1 MPQQSIVLSSS
12 QVPEHIDRGVLWV
25 REHPVPIYQDHPLYF
40 DQPGAVTVD
49 ELVRR
54 GVGPHAPPDV
64 LYEALVND
72 VRVPPDR
79 VLDLRQ
85 PELLVTIYVE
95 LHPDA
100 LAAMRAHS
108 MGGIIAPPDRHV
120 TINSSTA
127 GANVDLGVLWVH
139 NTPMYFDDPSAVTID
154 EIVQRSIHTLGP
166 HSPRAED
173 YVAYINDRPVD
184 PETVLDLRKAG
195 FSIAAVIRRTGGPQ
209 N

>member
-1 MPQQSIVLSSS
+1 MSQHSITLTSS
-12 QVPEHIDRGVLWV
+12 QVPEHIDRGLLWV
-25 REHPVPIYQDHPLYF
+25 REHPVPIYRDHPLYF

-54 GVGPHAPPDV
+54 SLGPHAPREV

-72 VRVPPDR
+72 VRVPPGR

-85 PELLVTIYVE
+85 PELIVTIYVE
-95 LHPDA
+95 LPADA
-100 LAAMRAHS
+100 LHAMRSHAR
-108 MGGIIAPPDRHV
+108 GGIVAPPDRHV

-127 GANVDLGVLWVH
+127 QANVDLGVLWVH
-139 NTPMYFDDPSAVTID
+139 NTPMYFDDPGAVTID

-184 PETVLDLRKAG
+184 QDTVLDLRKPG